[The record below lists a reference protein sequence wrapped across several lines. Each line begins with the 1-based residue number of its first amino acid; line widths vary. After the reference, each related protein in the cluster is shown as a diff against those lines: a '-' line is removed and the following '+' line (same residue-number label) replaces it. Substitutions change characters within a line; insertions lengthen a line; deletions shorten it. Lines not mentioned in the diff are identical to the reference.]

1 LALVLAA
8 LVALSFVVS
17 LIVRYPE
24 LPGVPIPNP
33 YSAREY
39 LGMVLAA
46 GLTTFRLTPPDYLT
60 WSSFWAA
67 FGWLHFLA
75 PRPLL
80 SALLL
85 LNGLCLIALLVQLAR
100 GGQGRRLL
108 WLLAIGLGAL
118 ASLALYAL
126 VLQRLPMNVN
136 GRYLAGW
143 HLILAAVVWSAP
155 AIALRPRPAVLL
167 AVCGAGHACCLSFVL
182 WRFF

>member
-1 LALVLAA
+1 
-8 LVALSFVVS
+8 
-17 LIVRYPE
+17 
-24 LPGVPIPNP
+24 
-33 YSAREY
+33 
-39 LGMVLAA
+39 
-46 GLTTFRLTPPDYLT
+46 
-60 WSSFWAA
+60 
-67 FGWLHFLA
+67 
-75 PRPLL
+75 
-80 SALLL
+80 
-85 LNGLCLIALLVQLAR
+85 
-100 GGQGRRLL
+100 LL